1 MFVIVLGL
9 VVAVLLLWSRVTR
22 LEERLAA
29 REAQDGFAPAHM
41 RATEPP
47 HHEPGYKA
55 APRSGT
61 VTIVNRPPT
70 PLVVEPDPVVAPE
83 PALEPAP
90 IMAEPD
96 LSAPSAEPPVPSAQP
111 RIIGFEELFGT
122 KLPIWA
128 GGITL
133 AVAGLFIVKYSIDAG
148 LLSPAVRVVFGI
160 LFAMALVI
168 GAEASTRWKQTAKD
182 PRIAQALAGA
192 GVATAYAS
200 ILIATNVYHLIG
212 LGPGFACLAL
222 VTGAALAL
230 ALRFGSPSAVLGLVG
245 GLAAPALVGQHTDN
259 IAPLTAYLGIVIA
272 SLAGLSRKQRW
283 PWLTALALVGGFG
296 WGAVLIAFQALD
308 GVNTTA
314 IAGYTLLLAF
324 VVPLLLSGENNASL
338 MRSAAAAIG
347 ALQIAWIVM
356 QGGYGALQWSL
367 YGLLSLAAIALAH
380 FDATQRRLPS
390 IALAIGLATMAS
402 WSHPDPLAL
411 ALVCAGSVILFAGS
425 ALAQIWTPRGSL
437 RDALQAAAALGGT
450 LIIACTI
457 APSGLLTAKQ
467 WSLLALA
474 AALPL
479 IGSVMI
485 GARKPLADRDP
496 RILVLGLAASILC
509 CGALPELFDR
519 HALPALYALGI
530 AGLIELWRRRPD
542 LDYRGATSIVLLA
555 TAASLAESFVRWL
568 GGSLATLA
576 GEPLYVIF
584 LPTPGHALTDL
595 IAPAAILAVA
605 AWRSGAVLPA
615 KVSRLAIVAPGLLGI
630 AGLFILYKQLFAIG
644 DPPAFKDVGLLERVV
659 LDQLL
664 FALGWAALTNR
675 ERMTRLR
682 ELGLAITAI
691 ATARVLLYNALLFDP
706 LWRDQLVGTVPLANL
721 IAPAFLLPLGW
732 LWLAEKAEPGLA
744 EKAKP
749 AITGIQMALVSLF
762 VAATLRQAFH
772 GSLLAVGGV
781 GPGEDISRSL
791 AAIALAIGFLR
802 WGIYRRERPWRIASL
817 VLMLGAVLKV
827 FLVDAS
833 GLEGLMRI
841 ASFVAL
847 GFALIGIGW
856 LYSQHLRT
864 DAPLTD
870 A

>member
-9 VVAVLLLWSRVTR
+9 VVAVFLLWSRVTR
-22 LEERLAA
+22 LEQRLAA
-29 REAQDGFAPAHM
+29 QEAQGDFAPAHI

-61 VTIVNRPPT
+61 VTIVNRPPAPPVT
-70 PLVVEPDPVVAPE
+70 EPVPLIEPERASAPGPIMEAPE
-83 PALEPAP
+83 
-90 IMAEPD
+90 
-96 LSAPSAEPPVPSAQP
+96 LSAPPAEPAGQP
-111 RIIGFEELFGT
+111 RVTGFEELFGT

-168 GAEASTRWKQTAKD
+168 GAEASTRWKQTAED

-192 GVATAYAS
+192 GIATAYAS

-212 LGPGFACLAL
+212 PGSGFACLAL

-245 GLAAPALVGQHTDN
+245 GLAAPALVGQHTEN

-356 QGGYGALQWSL
+356 QGGYGALQWGL
-367 YGLLSLAAIALAH
+367 YGLLSLAAILLAH

-437 RDALQAAAALGGT
+437 RDALQAAAALAGT
-450 LIIACTI
+450 LIIACMI
-457 APSGLLTAKQ
+457 APTGLLTAKQ

-479 IGSVMI
+479 IGSMMI
-485 GARKPLADRDP
+485 GARRPLADRDP
-496 RILVLGLAASILC
+496 RILALGLAASILC

-519 HALPALYALGI
+519 HALPALYAFGV
-530 AGLIELWRRRPD
+530 AVLIELWRRRPD
-542 LDYRGATSIVLLA
+542 LDYRGATLIVLLA
-555 TAASLAESFVRWL
+555 TAASLAESFGRWL

-576 GEPLYVIF
+576 GEPLYVTF

-595 IAPAAILAVA
+595 IAPGAILGVA
-605 AWRSGAVLPA
+605 AWRSGALLPA

-644 DPPAFKDVGLLERVV
+644 DAPTFKDVGLLERVM

-664 FALGWAALTNR
+664 FALGYAALTNR
-675 ERMTRLR
+675 ERMTGLR
-682 ELGLAITAI
+682 ELGLAVTAI
-691 ATARVLLYNALLFDP
+691 ATARVLLYNALLFNP

-732 LWLAEKAEPGLA
+732 LWFAEKTEPELA

-802 WGIYRRERPWRIASL
+802 WGIYRHERPWRIASL

-856 LYSQHLRT
+856 LYSRHLRT
-864 DAPLTD
+864 DVPLTE